1 MAMSDEFEPWVEG
14 PLGVGKSSVLTGPE
28 AVRCIRAICAEE
40 LDRPYD
46 YPFFQAD
53 YLPGEEPDMA
63 LVRLFMAER
72 AHHGSD
78 FHTVLILCHG

>member
-1 MAMSDEFEPWVEG
+1 MSDDFEPWIERSG
-14 PLGVGKSSVLTGPE
+14 PGQPSTLTATE
-28 AVRCIRAICAEE
+28 AVRCIRAICAVE
-40 LDRPYD
+40 LDSPFD

-72 AHHGSD
+72 QHHGSD
-78 FHTVLILCHG
+78 FYTVLVLCHG